1 MTTETTDDRR
11 ALLRKALNEIRSLRA
26 EVDRRTEPVAILGAA
41 VRMPSGIED
50 LDGYWSALR
59 DGRDAI
65 TPLVDSEDGRR
76 TGHAAG
82 TGRYAGLLA
91 EVDGFD
97 AEFFG
102 ISAAEA
108 ERMDPQQRL
117 VLEVA
122 WEAMEDAGLTPAELR
137 AATTGVFL
145 GVYGSDYLM
154 MQFADPSGINAY
166 TAPGGAH
173 SIVAN
178 RLSYLLDLS
187 GPSLAVDTACSSSLM
202 AVHLAVRAL
211 RNGDCDIALVGGVNT
226 ILSPLS
232 TTVTEKVL
240 PLAPGGRCRTF
251 DAGAEGIVR
260 AEGCGMVVLTRES
273 LAEAE
278 GRPVRAFIRGTAA
291 NHDGRTNGLT
301 APSPRAQ
308 TDLLRRAL
316 RDAAADPA
324 EVVYIEAHGT
334 GTPLGDPIEFD
345 ALRAVYGAG
354 EQPCPVGAVKTNF
367 GHQEAAAG
375 IAGLVKAMLVL
386 EHDEVPPNLHLE
398 RPNPELD
405 LTGTRLRL
413 PRERTPLGGGNGRK
427 LAAISSFGFGGANV
441 HAVLAAAARE
451 EVDPHAEG
459 ALVLPLSARSAASA
473 RALAGRYA
481 DLLAAADHAT
491 AAEICAAAATRRAHL
506 PVRLCL
512 TGDTVD
518 ALVDRARTAKAA
530 RHIGAAARHRTLFV
544 FSGQGSQWPE
554 MGRLLADEPV
564 ARAEL
569 DACDAL
575 VRRLAGWSLWEELL
589 AAEPDSKLHRTDV
602 AQVCIAA
609 VELALA
615 ALWQSWG
622 VRPAA
627 VVGHSMGEIVA
638 ATVAGMLSREQ
649 AFEILVRRAALTE
662 RHARGGA
669 MCSIALPAAA
679 VTELLAGQSEVT
691 IGAVNGPRSTV
702 ITGPA
707 DGVRRIAVE
716 ASARG
721 ASVKD
726 LPVEYGFHSTLLAAC
741 APEFAA
747 HADAVR
753 ATPGSIP
760 MYSTVTGKRVTADHL
775 TGAHWAANLADA
787 VLFAPALQAAL
798 AEDHALTTVL
808 EVGPHPVLIRDIASA
823 AGELDRSV
831 ILAASLRRGQSRSAS
846 LDHSVAELYL
856 GGHELDWSAVLGT
869 PSGRPP
875 LPHYP
880 WNRSRHWLP
889 ERRAVEEQH
898 VHATVRPATAKRRG
912 SGPVALT
919 RAHHV
924 DRPTRLDALT
934 GFVRERIARALRKP
948 ITEIDEA
955 TPIRDYGLES
965 LVVVEMKN
973 EIEAESGTVVPL
985 AQLLETLEQGSARD
999 LAKVIVEA
1007 ESAAAVT
1014 GDEVGSGPL

>member
-1 MTTETTDDRR
+1 MTTEITDDRR
-11 ALLRKALNEIRSLRA
+11 ALLRKALSEIRSLRA

-59 DGRDAI
+59 DGHDAI

-76 TGHAAG
+76 TGHAAS
-82 TGRYAGLLA
+82 TSRFAGLLA

-154 MQFADPSGINAY
+154 MQFADPAGINAY

-211 RNGDCDIALVGGVNT
+211 RHGDCDIALVGGVNT

-273 LAEAE
+273 VAAAE

-308 TDLLRRAL
+308 TELLRRAL

-354 EQPCPVGAVKTNF
+354 DEPCPVGAVKTNF

-413 PRERTPLGGGNGRK
+413 PRERTPLGGETGRK

-441 HAVLAAAARE
+441 HAVLAAAPRE

-459 ALVLPLSARSAASA
+459 ALVLPISARSAASA

-530 RHIGAAARHRTLFV
+530 RNIGAPRHRTLFV

-554 MGRLLADEPV
+554 MGRLLADEPA

-569 DACDAL
+569 DTCDAL

-589 AAEPDSKLHRTDV
+589 AAESDSRLHRTDV

-627 VVGHSMGEIVA
+627 VVGHSMGELVA

-649 AFEILVRRAALTE
+649 AFELLVRRAALTE

-707 DGVRRIAVE
+707 DGVRRIAAE
-716 ASARG
+716 ASTRG

-753 ATPGSIP
+753 AAPGSIP

-798 AEDHALTTVL
+798 ADDQALTTVL
-808 EVGPHPVLIRDIASA
+808 EVGPHPVLIRDIAAA

-889 ERRAVEEQH
+889 ERWVVEEQH
-898 VHATVRPATAKRRG
+898 VHATVRPAAAKRRA
-912 SGPVALT
+912 SGPVALV

-1014 GDEVGSGPL
+1014 GDEVGSGSL

>member
-1 MTTETTDDRR
+1 MTTEPNDDRR
-11 ALLRKALNEIRSLRA
+11 ALLRQALREIRTLRA
-26 EVDRRTEPVAILGAA
+26 AVDSHTEPAAILGAA
-41 VRMPSGIED
+41 VRMPSGIDD
-50 LDGYWSALR
+50 LASYWSALR
-59 DGRDAI
+59 DGHDAI
-65 TPLVDSEDGRR
+65 TPLFDSEDGRR
-76 TGHAAG
+76 TPRTAPSS
-82 TGRYAGLLA
+82 RFAGLLA

-145 GVYGSDYLM
+145 GVYGSDYMM
-154 MQFADPSGINAY
+154 MQFADPSSINAY

-187 GPSLAVDTACSSSLM
+187 GPSMAVDTACSSSLM

-260 AEGCGMVVLTRES
+260 AEGCGMVVLTRKS

-278 GRPVRAFIRGTAA
+278 GRSVRALIRGTAA

-316 RDAAADPA
+316 RDAAAKPA
-324 EVVYIEAHGT
+324 DVVYVEAHGT

-354 EQPCPVGAVKTNF
+354 DEPCPVGAVKTNF

-375 IAGLVKAMLVL
+375 IAGLIKAMLVL

-413 PRERTPLGGGNGRK
+413 PTRRTPLGGGNGPK

-441 HAVLAAAARE
+441 HAVLAAAPRDQ
-451 EVDPHAEG
+451 VDPHAEG
-459 ALVLPLSARSAASA
+459 ALVLPISARSAASA

-530 RHIGAAARHRTLFV
+530 RNIGNAPRHRTLFV

-564 ARAEL
+564 ARAEI
-569 DACDAL
+569 DACDVL
-575 VRRLAGWSLWEELL
+575 VRKLAGWSLWEELL
-589 AAEPDSKLHRTDV
+589 AAESDSRLHRTDV

-627 VVGHSMGEIVA
+627 VAGHSMGEIVA
-638 ATVAGMLSREQ
+638 ATVAGMLTREQ

-669 MCSIALPAAA
+669 MCSIGLPAAA

-707 DGVRRIAVE
+707 PEVRRIAAE

-721 ASVKD
+721 ASTKD
-726 LPVEYGFHSTLLAAC
+726 LPVEYAFHSTLLAAC

-747 HADAVR
+747 HADTVR
-753 ATPGSIP
+753 ATPGTIP
-760 MYSTVTGKRVTADHL
+760 MYSTVTGKRVTGDHL
-775 TGAHWAANLADA
+775 TGAHWAANLVDA
-787 VLFAPALQAAL
+787 VLFAPAIQAAL
-798 AEDHALTTVL
+798 ADDVALTTVL

-831 ILAASLRRGQSRSAS
+831 ILAASLRRGQDRSAS

-856 GGHELDWSAVLGT
+856 GGHDLNWSAVLGT
-869 PSGRPP
+869 PSGRVP

-889 ERRAVEEQH
+889 ERRVAEEQH
-898 VHATVRPATAKRRG
+898 AHATVRPATAKRRP
-912 SGPVALT
+912 SGPVALA

-973 EIEAESGTVVPL
+973 EIESESGTVVPL
-985 AQLLETLEQGSARD
+985 AQLLEVLEQGSARD

-1014 GDEVGSGPL
+1014 GDEVGSGSL

>member
-1 MTTETTDDRR
+1 MTTEITDDRR
-11 ALLRKALNEIRSLRA
+11 ALLRKALSEIRSLRA

-59 DGRDAI
+59 DGHDAI

-76 TGHAAG
+76 TGHAAS
-82 TGRYAGLLA
+82 TSRFAGLLA

-154 MQFADPSGINAY
+154 MQFADPAGINAY

-273 LAEAE
+273 LAAAE
-278 GRPVRAFIRGTAA
+278 GRPARAFIRGTAA

-308 TDLLRRAL
+308 TELLRRAL

-354 EQPCPVGAVKTNF
+354 DEPCPVGAVKTNF

-413 PRERTPLGGGNGRK
+413 PRERTPLGGETGRK

-441 HAVLAAAARE
+441 HAVLAAAPRE

-459 ALVLPLSARSAASA
+459 ALVLPISARSAASA

-530 RHIGAAARHRTLFV
+530 RNIGAPRHRTLFV

-554 MGRLLADEPV
+554 MGRLLADEPA

-589 AAEPDSKLHRTDV
+589 AAESDSRLHRTDV

-627 VVGHSMGEIVA
+627 VVGHSMGELVA

-649 AFEILVRRAALTE
+649 AFELLVRRAALTE

-707 DGVRRIAVE
+707 DGVRRIAAE
-716 ASARG
+716 ASTRG

-753 ATPGSIP
+753 AAPGSIP

-798 AEDHALTTVL
+798 ADDQALTTVL
-808 EVGPHPVLIRDIASA
+808 EVGPHPVLIRDIAAA

-889 ERRAVEEQH
+889 ERWVVEEQH
-898 VHATVRPATAKRRG
+898 VHATVRPAAAKRRA
-912 SGPVALT
+912 SGPVALV

-1014 GDEVGSGPL
+1014 GDEVGSGSL